1 MRGGLC
7 FCILW
12 KNKRMQLAFWVLWKN
27 KRMQLAFWVCS
38 MFNCL
43 IFVDPVGFSFFPKDG
58 IFTEHFFKGNGLD
71 ILQRVSRFAK
81 VYSTWFL
88 LILIFS
94 ISAVLWET
102 FMEGSFSF
110 PNVDEGGTLFTCDF
124 VYDILSFAIDRG
136 SYVIWRIC
144 VVADVFFGDAHGGK
158 RMSGTGGWI
167 TFTKTGYHTIGP
179 FWGQFGS
186 D

>member
-1 MRGGLC
+1 
-7 FCILW
+7 
-12 KNKRMQLAFWVLWKN
+12 MQLAFWVLWKS

-43 IFVDPVGFSFFPKDG
+43 IFIDPVGLSFFPEDG
-58 IFTEHFFKGNGLD
+58 LIFTKHFFKGNGLD
-71 ILQRVSRFAK
+71 ILHRVSRFAK

-88 LILIFS
+88 LILIFR

-102 FMEGSFSF
+102 LMEGSFGFS
-110 PNVDEGGTLFTCDF
+110 NVDKGGALFTCDF
-124 VYDILSFAIDRG
+124 INDIPGLADDRG
-136 SYVIWRIC
+136 YYVIWHIC
-144 VVADVFFGDAHGGK
+144 VVADVFFGDAQRGK
-158 RMSGTGGWI
+158 SMSGTYRWI
-167 TFTKTGYHTIGP
+167 TFAETEYHTVGP